1 MPGRMNVTDRT
12 LLLAA
17 TVGALLLVVLAAVFG
32 SGGDTTD
39 SPTTYSSGSGGA
51 KAVYLT
57 LRAAHYPIVRWERS
71 PRDLPAD
78 ANATLI
84 LAEPIG
90 AAGTNERAAVKD
102 FLERGGRVI
111 ATGVSG
117 ASFLPNR
124 RVMPDPIAGMTWSRE
139 MARSPSLAA
148 RAAPEITL
156 APQAYWQDEAAV
168 MPLYGDRDDRDVLR
182 VVQFKVGRGEALW
195 WASATPLTNAG
206 ITEPG
211 NLAFVLASLG
221 DPKRAILWDE
231 YFQGHRPPSAT
242 SVFGLPSTW
251 ATLPLFLGA
260 AALLLTYSRRSGP
273 IVVPAGESRL
283 SPLEFV
289 RTLGS
294 LYQKA
299 GAASVAVDIAYQRF
313 RYGVGRRFGIAGAD
327 SSDAL
332 AGAVGAAAGLDAPAL
347 ADLFRRCE
355 SAREDPHLGPAEA
368 LSLTQSLHD
377 YAARLDLFRR

>member
-1 MPGRMNVTDRT
+1 MPDGMNVTDRT

-17 TVGALLLVVLAAVFG
+17 TIGSLLLVLLFAIFG
-32 SGGDTTD
+32 AGGDTTE

-51 KAVYLT
+51 KALYLT
-57 LRAAHYPIVRWERS
+57 LRAAHYPIERWERS
-71 PRDLPAD
+71 LDELPAD
-78 ANATLI
+78 AMATLI

-90 AAGTNERAAVKD
+90 VPTSEERAAVRN

-111 ATGVSG
+111 ATGISG

-124 RVMPDPIAGMTWSRE
+124 RVAPDPIAGMTWRRE
-139 MARSPSLAA
+139 LARSPSLVT

-156 APQAYWQDEAAV
+156 APQAYWQDETAA
-168 MPLYGDRDDRDVLR
+168 MPLYGDPDEHDAIR
-182 VVQFKVGRGEALW
+182 VVKFEVGKGDAMW

-211 NLAFVLASLG
+211 NLAFVLACLG
-221 DPKRAILWDE
+221 DPHRAILWDE
-231 YFQGHRPPSAT
+231 YFQGHRPPSGASVLT
-242 SVFGLPSTW
+242 SPFTW
-251 ATLPLFLGA
+251 AWLPLVLA
-260 AALLLTYSRRSGP
+260 AAAVLVTYSRRSGP
-273 IVVPAGESRL
+273 IVVPAAESRL

-299 GAASVAVDIAYQRF
+299 GAAAVAVDIAYQRF
-313 RYGVGRRFGIAGAD
+313 RYGVGRRFGIATAD

-332 AGAVGAAAGLDAPAL
+332 AGALGAATDLDAPEL
-347 ADLFRRCE
+347 ADLLRRCE
-355 SAREDPHLGPAEA
+355 SGREDPSLTPATA
-368 LSLTQSLHD
+368 LALTQSLHD